1 MWYEMRVYITA
12 YAVHTGWSWRVK
24 ITDVRLTVFERPI
37 GGDASEITVKGH
49 SMATLMTETVA
60 LEVVTDEGVTGEV
73 LSMGGGRGLAHY
85 MANTIRPL
93 LVGRDPLMR
102 EAIFQ
107 DLWSADRMWF
117 LPQFA
122 IGTVE
127 VAIWDLYGK
136 VVGRP
141 LHEILGGYRD
151 RIGTYASSMTKST
164 SQEFVDEALEYKE
177 RGFHAYKVHPFGE
190 AELDIALAGALRA
203 AVGDDYPLMLDAAA
217 AYDQI
222 DALRVGKVVQEL
234 GFLWYEEPL
243 QDYDIGGYRRLS
255 DKLDITVTAGEV
267 MGGSLYAIADYVAS
281 GAIGMVRADPTFKMG
296 IGQTRKLAALA
307 EAFGMRCEIHTNPNP
322 VLDAAALHCALS
334 IKNTTYFEQLVPE
347 RLFANAV
354 KEPVYIDT
362 DGYAHAPTGPGL
374 GVEIDWDFV
383 RSRTIAVL

>member
-1 MWYEMRVYITA
+1 M
-12 YAVHTGWSWRVK
+12 K
-24 ITDVRLTVFERPI
+24 IIDVRLIVFDREI
-37 GGDASEITVKGH
+37 GGDASEITVKGY
-49 SMATLMTETVA
+49 SMATLMTETIAV
-60 LEVVTDEGVTGEV
+60 EITTDEGVTGEV

-85 MANTIRPL
+85 LAATVKPMLI
-93 LVGRDPLMR
+93 GRDPLMR

-127 VAIWDLYGK
+127 VALWDLYGK

-141 LHEILGGYRD
+141 LHELLGGYRD
-151 RIGTYASSMTKST
+151 RIGTYASSMTKGT
-164 SQEFVDEALEYKE
+164 VQEFVDEALAYQE
-177 RGFHAYKVHPFGE
+177 RGYQAYKVHPFGE
-190 AELDIALAGALRA
+190 PERDIEVATALRE

-222 DALRVGKVVQEL
+222 GALRVGKAVQEL
-234 GFLWYEEPL
+234 GYLWYEEPL

-296 IGQTRKLAALA
+296 IGQTKKLAALA

-322 VLDAAALHCALS
+322 MLDAAALHCALS

-347 RLFANAV
+347 RLFSNAV
-354 KEPVYIDT
+354 REPVYID
-362 DGYAHAPTGPGL
+362 DQGFAHAPTGPGL
-374 GVEIDWDFV
+374 GVEIDWDYV
-383 RSRTIAVL
+383 RSRTIIEL